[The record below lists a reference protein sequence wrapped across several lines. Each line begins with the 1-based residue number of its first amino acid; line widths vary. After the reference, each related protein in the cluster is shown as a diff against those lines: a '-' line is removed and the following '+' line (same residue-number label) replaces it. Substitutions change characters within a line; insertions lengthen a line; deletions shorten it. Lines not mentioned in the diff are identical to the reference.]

1 VDSTRL
7 GSWWRRGA
15 LMLGM
20 LLGMTWMTACEEE
33 VFVPPDP
40 PDEIEEINNV
50 NAYLFRNWATTE
62 DDVLEPG
69 LAQLIE
75 LLGEIDLD
83 TEYKERCFVPDPLT
97 EEDIVDIEHPDR
109 DPADVLAVALVMASD
124 FLPAAQAEVIILPDQ
139 RPVEPA
145 SPDMYDRTFLD
156 PTDPSCFPGQ
166 GCDRLDTTNH
176 ILKDY
181 LALNMEY
188 DMPKYFRWV
197 EIGETGS
204 GEWAIL
210 GRAWIEQEYET
221 DGGAI
226 QLNQSYSLDVFFPH
240 GDGAARYMSLWPE
253 TFIDGIEDEFI
264 YETTAMG
271 MDQMFTAT
279 EEYLTAM

>member
-1 VDSTRL
+1 ML
-7 GSWWRRGA
+7 G
-15 LMLGM
+15 LMLG
-20 LLGMTWMTACEEE
+20 LTWMTACEEE
-33 VFVPPDP
+33 VFVPPDT

-50 NAYLFRNWATTE
+50 NGYLFRNWDTTE
-62 DDVLEPG
+62 ENVLEPG

-75 LLGEIDLD
+75 LLAEIDLD
-83 TEYKERCFVPDPLT
+83 TEYQDRCFIPDPLT
-97 EEDIVDIEHPDR
+97 LEDIEVIEHPDR

-145 SPDMYDRTFLD
+145 SPDRYDRTFLD
-156 PTDPSCFPGQ
+156 PTDPSCFPGRS
-166 GCDRLDTTNH
+166 CDRVDTTNH

-197 EIGETGS
+197 EIGAVGS

-226 QLNQSYSLDVFFPH
+226 QLNQSYSLDVFFPI

-253 TFIDGIEDEFI
+253 TYIDGVDDDFI
-264 YETTAMG
+264 YDTTAYG
-271 MDQMFTAT
+271 MDQMFDAT
-279 EEYLTAM
+279 EEYLAAM